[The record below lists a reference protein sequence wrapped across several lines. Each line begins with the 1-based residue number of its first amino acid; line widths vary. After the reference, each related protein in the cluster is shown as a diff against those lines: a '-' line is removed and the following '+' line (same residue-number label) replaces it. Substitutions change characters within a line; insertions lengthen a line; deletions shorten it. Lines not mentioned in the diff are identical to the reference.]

1 MRIIGTETEFGI
13 TSEVQPNPIM
23 SSALFVQ
30 AYAADGSA
38 ARGAIRWDYRGED
51 PLRDARGFSMDRAAA
66 HPSQLTDEP
75 LDVEEV
81 ARPSDAELN
90 LPRPA
95 NTVLTNGARLYVD
108 HAHPEYS
115 SPEAAGVVEAAL
127 YDRAGEYIAREAISV
142 AASNDALGVYKNNV
156 DGKGASYGSHE
167 NYLVRRDADLDD
179 LVGLLI
185 PFFVT
190 RQILCGAG
198 RVGIG
203 PEGQRPGFQIS
214 QRADYI
220 ENDIGLETTFNR
232 PIVNTRDEPHAS
244 STWRRLHVIIGDANQ
259 FDVSNL
265 LKLGT
270 TSLVLWLAENLGSP
284 LEADGLRLADPV
296 DAVSQVSHDPSLTTR
311 LDLKAGGSMTPIEIQ
326 RGYYQMCREAK
337 EAAGELT
344 EEDELIFSW
353 WDKILTLLAT
363 DIDSAAP
370 YVEWVGKKVL
380 LEQMAARGG
389 LDYSSTKLKALD
401 LQWHDVR
408 VGKNLVERLAR
419 AGRVHRLFSDAEI
432 ARAATEAPKHT
443 RAYLRGNM
451 IAHHAER
458 VVGAGWTSLVLDL
471 GREDLLRV
479 TMMDPG
485 AMTADELGDISNF
498 NHLTDILQGV
508 TDA

>member
-13 TSEVQPNPIM
+13 TSTTQPNPIM
-23 SSALFVQ
+23 SSALFVE
-30 AYAADGSA
+30 AYAAQGSA
-38 ARGAIRWDYRGED
+38 ARGSIRWDYRGED
-51 PLRDARGFSMDRAAA
+51 PLRDARGFYLDRASA

-75 LDVEEV
+75 LGVEEV
-81 ARPSDAELN
+81 ARPSQAELA

-115 SPEAAGVVEAAL
+115 APEAAGVVEAAL
-127 YDRAGEYIAREAISV
+127 YDRAGEFIAREAIEL
-142 AASNDALGVYKNNV
+142 ARSNDELGIYKNNI

-167 NYLVRRDADLDD
+167 NYLVRRDTDLDD
-179 LVGLLI
+179 IVALLM

-198 RVGIG
+198 RVGL
-203 PEGQRPGFQIS
+203 GQAGENDGFQIS

-232 PIVNTRDEPHAS
+232 PIINTRDEPHAS
-244 STWRRLHVIIGDANQ
+244 PTWRRLHVIVGDANQ

-270 TSLVLWLAENLGSP
+270 TSLVLKVAELVGAP
-284 LEADGLRLADPV
+284 LEADGLILANPVEAVREVSYDPG
-296 DAVSQVSHDPSLTTR
+296 LTAA
-311 LDLKAGGSMTPIEIQ
+311 LELKAGGQKTALEIQ
-326 RGYYQMCREAK
+326 RGFYELCHNTLAEA
-337 EAAGELT
+337 EAID
-344 EEDELIFSW
+344 EEDELVFGW
-353 WDKILTLLAT
+353 WKKVLDLLAT

-389 LDYSSTKLKALD
+389 LTFASAKLKAMD
-401 LQWHDVR
+401 LQWHDLR
-408 VGKNLVERLAR
+408 VGRNLVERLAR
-419 AGRVHRLFSDAEI
+419 AGRVHRLFTDEEI
-432 ARAATEAPKHT
+432 ARAARTAPAHT
-443 RAYLRGNM
+443 RAYVRGEI
-451 IAHHAER
+451 IAHHPER
-458 VVGAGWTSLVLDL
+458 VVGAGWTSLILDL
-471 GREDLLRV
+471 GRKDVLRV
-479 TMMDPG
+479 SMMDPG
-485 AMTADELGDISNF
+485 GMTQDDLGDVRDF
-498 NHLTDILQGV
+498 RRLVDILEGV

>member
-13 TSEVQPNPIM
+13 TSEAQPNPIM
-23 SSALFVQ
+23 SSALFVE
-30 AYAADGSA
+30 AYAASGSA
-38 ARGAIRWDYRGED
+38 ARGPIRWDYRGED
-51 PLRDARGFSMDRAAA
+51 PLRDARGFTMDRASA

-75 LDVEEV
+75 LGVEDV
-81 ARPSDAELN
+81 ARPSDAELA

-115 SPEAAGVVEAAL
+115 APEAAGVLEAAL
-127 YDRAGEYIAREAISV
+127 YDRAGEYIAREAIHV
-142 AASNDALGVYKNNV
+142 ASSNDALGIYKNNI

-167 NYLVRRDADLDD
+167 NYLVRRDTDLDD
-179 LVGLLI
+179 LVGLLMS
-185 PFFVT
+185 FFVT

-203 PEGQRPGFQIS
+203 SEGERPGFQIS

-232 PIVNTRDEPHAS
+232 PIINTRDEPHAS
-244 STWRRLHVIIGDANQ
+244 TTWRRLHVIIGDANQ

-270 TSLVLWLAENLGSP
+270 TSLVLWLAENVGYP

-296 DAVSQVSHDPSLTTR
+296 GAVSQVSHDPTLTTR
-311 LDLKAGGSMTPIEIQ
+311 LELKGGGEMTAIEIQ
-326 RGYYQMCREAK
+326 RAYLEMCRAAK
-337 EAAGELT
+337 TET
-344 EEDELIFSW
+344 SEEDELIFSW
-353 WDKILTLLAT
+353 WAKVLDLLEGDLDA
-363 DIDSAAP
+363 AAP

-389 LDYSSTKLKALD
+389 LDYSSAKLKALD
-401 LQWHDVR
+401 LQWHDLR
-408 VGKNLVERLAR
+408 VGKNLVEKLAR
-419 AGRVHRLFSDAEI
+419 AGRVHRLFTDAEI
-432 ARAATEAPKHT
+432 ARAATEAPRHT
-443 RAYLRGNM
+443 RAYLRGNI
-451 IAHHAER
+451 IAHHPER
-458 VVGAGWTSLVLDL
+458 VVAAGWTSLVLDL
-471 GREDLLRV
+471 GRPDLLRV

-485 AMTADELGDISNF
+485 AMTASELGDMTNF
-498 NHLTDILQGV
+498 SQLTDILQGV